1 MASRMERYYKKDS
14 SNFKGRSAKNAD
26 IYKNIQDLDSYSNI
40 EAVKTIETT
49 NQVDITKV
57 KEMLK
62 ERENYKNERKYHQA
76 MKDSPIG
83 VVNPRD
89 KMTDNHRSY
98 DIMDIKP
105 EEDQIV
111 EEEKNYDIVDVISKA
126 KEENDLE
133 ENKYRNLKN
142 TNYQE
147 INNLNLRKEEFN
159 NSEEE
164 LKELIHTISNNSE
177 LNKLSESQGLLDE
190 LKSDTMV
197 GDASSI
203 SQMIEKEKQLEPTI
217 TSDLDKSFFGSSF
230 GFSKSDFVDGVE
242 KPKKKKWWIL
252 ILIILLLAIA
262 GVLVWFFLLKK

>member
-1 MASRMERYYKKDS
+1 MASRMERYYKKDN

-26 IYKNIQDLDSYSNI
+26 IYKDIQDLDSYSNI
-40 EAVKTIETT
+40 EAVRTIETT

-62 ERENYKNERKYHQA
+62 ERENYQNERKYHQT

-98 DIMDIKP
+98 DILDIKP
-105 EEDQIV
+105 DAEEQIY
-111 EEEKNYDIVDVISKA
+111 EEKIYDIIDVISKA
-126 KEENDLE
+126 KEDNDIE
-133 ENKYRNLKN
+133 EDKYRNLKN
-142 TNYQE
+142 TNYND
-147 INNLNLRKEEFN
+147 INNLNLRKKEYK

-177 LNKLSESQGLLDE
+177 LNKLSESQDLLDE
-190 LKSDTMV
+190 LKADTMV
-197 GDASSI
+197 GEASSI
-203 SQMIEKEKQLEPTI
+203 SKVIEKEKSLEPTI

-230 GFSKSDFVDGVE
+230 GFSKSDFVDGAL
-242 KPKKKKWWIL
+242 KPKKKKIWIVLL
-252 ILIILLLAIA
+252 IVLTLLII
-262 GVLVWFFLLKK
+262 GGLVWFFLFK